1 MAINKEYNSNRF
13 VKTGGTSSQYLMADG
28 SVRSGIANEVIGTDD
43 NIAYGGATVLGNIN
57 FTDGVATSHAS
68 RTLTLAQLG
77 YTGATNANYITN
89 NNQLS
94 NGAGYITQTLSAEN
108 VEDIMGAA
116 WENGTGTTFNY
127 NDVTGSLS
135 IDSTY
140 TPYVHPTFAGDDIS
154 VVSGTLT
161 GALVFSGINMNVT
174 TNTEGHVT
182 TAFGNVSTRVLTLAD
197 LGYTGDGGANNY
209 VHPTYNG
216 DDMGIDTGAL
226 TGAVVISDIDL
237 NVSTDTLGHVTD
249 ANATVAT
256 RTLTLAN
263 LGYTGATNANYITNN
278 NQLTNGAGYAV
289 GTISTSE
296 STSTIVKRTTS
307 GYINSQYFNGTGT
320 FSTSGSGSGMGIF
333 TGTNGTDTYG
343 RSYTAAAARTLLN
356 VADGANN
363 YSHPAYASTNI
374 NTSGATIVDII
385 TTNSTGHVTALG
397 TRTLT
402 LADLG
407 YTGNTGGGVASII
420 PSTTDG
426 KEGIEITNGSSATV
440 TVGLDLDLI
449 DSNILDLTHII
460 GVDDTGKNIKSEKSQ
475 FFAYSEQIVHQITG
489 NASTTTFAVWHDLG
503 FDAHIQIFDWNA
515 SSSYYKEQVYPKVE
529 HTSASNVQVTFNTAP
544 VTGQN
549 YRVLMNKI
557 NSRNV

>member
-1 MAINKEYNSNRF
+1 MASKKVIVNLDVEGSVEGSSF
-13 VKTGGTSSQYLMADG
+13 IKTGGSSSQFLL
-28 SVRSGIANEVIGTDD
+28 ANGTVATNVNRIIGTDTD
-43 NIAYGGATVLGNIN
+43 ISYSGATVLNTLVL
-57 FTDGVATSHAS
+57 TDGVITGHSS
-68 RTLTLAQLG
+68 RTL
-77 YTGATNANYITN
+77 
-89 NNQLS
+89 
-94 NGAGYITQTLSAEN
+94 
-108 VEDIMGAA
+108 
-116 WENGTGTTFNY
+116 
-127 NDVTGSLS
+127 
-135 IDSTY
+135 
-140 TPYVHPTFAGDDIS
+140 
-154 VVSGTLT
+154 
-161 GALVFSGINMNVT
+161 
-174 TNTEGHVT
+174 
-182 TAFGNVSTRVLTLAD
+182 
-197 LGYTGDGGANNY
+197 
-209 VHPTYNG
+209 
-216 DDMGIDTGAL
+216 DTGAL
-226 TGAVVISDIDL
+226 SGAVIVSDIDL

-249 ANATVAT
+249 ANATYAT
-256 RTLTLAN
+256 RTLTLGN
-263 LGYTGATNANYITNN
+263 LGYTGATDANKYIHP
-278 NQLTNGAGYAV
+278 
-289 GTISTSE
+289 
-296 STSTIVKRTTS
+296 
-307 GYINSQYFNGTGT
+307 
-320 FSTSGSGSGMGIF
+320 
-333 TGTNGTDTYG
+333 
-343 RSYTAAAARTLLN
+343 
-356 VADGANN
+356 N
-363 YSHPAYASTNI
+363 YSATNI

-385 TTNSTGHVTALG
+385 STNSTGHVTSLG